1 MSKACTKCKAL
12 KPIDSFYQS
21 KNNSCWCKDCYK
33 EYRAINAKEV
43 NERSKKSHAK
53 KPEHYSALK
62 KAWKQ
67 NNKHLNRAYSLDYLA
82 SKKNRK
88 PDWFSEL
95 DDFIIKEAHH
105 LAKER
110 ESMTGFKWHVDHIIP
125 LNGKKVSGLH
135 TYLNIQVIPA
145 STNVQKHNKFEVA

>member
-1 MSKACTKCKAL
+1 MSKLCSKCKTV
-12 KPIDSFYQS
+12 KSIESFYS
-21 KNNSCWCKDCYK
+21 TKNNGAWCKDCHK
-33 EYRAINAKEV
+33 QYRAINAERINEKSKEC
-43 NERSKKSHAK
+43 HAK
-53 KPEHYSALK
+53 KQEHYSALK